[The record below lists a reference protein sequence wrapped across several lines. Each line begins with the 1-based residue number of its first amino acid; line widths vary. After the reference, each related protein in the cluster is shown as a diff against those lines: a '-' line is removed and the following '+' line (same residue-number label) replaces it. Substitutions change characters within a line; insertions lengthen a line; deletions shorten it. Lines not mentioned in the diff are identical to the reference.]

1 MASGKARA
9 LVSIARLLISIA
21 FGYGIY
27 YFWAMWRTTDPQY
40 YPIAAGLIGV
50 GLLYF
55 MLTQLKGGG
64 D

>member
-9 LVSIARLLISIA
+9 LVSIARLLVSLA

-27 YFWAMWRTTDPQY
+27 YFWASWRASDPEY
-40 YPIAAGLIGV
+40 YPIAAGLIGA
-50 GLLYF
+50 GMLYF

-64 D
+64 E